1 MDLRSLGKRVESNIG
16 FGSVGNSTTQ
26 NWSRTAS
33 STGTAKVLVGRD
45 ITLHQNVIFSGVA
58 VTVDIDGQRV
68 VCTIDGEGS
77 NRSLFGVFVAMG
89 SACVER
95 TVMME
100 RAGAK
105 EAGDIQTIDCIKRR
119 ALAARSRGFFVL
131 FLFLVFARTV
141 ATRRRR
147 LFIVVAVRG
156 RVMVTMRRGR
166 IAFTVRRRT
175 VAMFIFTILA
185 VKVATRASWTVGF

>member
-1 MDLRSLGKRVESNIG
+1 MQPVELQQFQLQSLKLEFLPKGGRTKAHGDIAMDLRSLGKRVESNIG

-77 NRSLFGVFVAMG
+77 NRSLLAFLLRWGVH
-89 SACVER
+89 
-95 TVMME
+95 
-100 RAGAK
+100 
-105 EAGDIQTIDCIKRR
+105 
-119 ALAARSRGFFVL
+119 
-131 FLFLVFARTV
+131 
-141 ATRRRR
+141 
-147 LFIVVAVRG
+147 
-156 RVMVTMRRGR
+156 
-166 IAFTVRRRT
+166 
-175 VAMFIFTILA
+175 
-185 VKVATRASWTVGF
+185 ASKGPS